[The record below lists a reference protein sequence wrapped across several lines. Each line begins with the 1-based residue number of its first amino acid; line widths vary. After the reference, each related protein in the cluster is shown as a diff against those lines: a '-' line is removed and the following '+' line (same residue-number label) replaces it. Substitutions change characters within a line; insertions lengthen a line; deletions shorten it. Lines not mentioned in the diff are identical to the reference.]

1 MKRAFVV
8 LMAMLILAGPAAVRA
23 DMVLDWNEYAL
34 QTIRDTSSAP
44 PVASRALAITHA
56 AIYDSVNSIFK
67 TNQKYH
73 IQLPGFTKNNTSAEA
88 AVAAAGYNS
97 LLALYPGQTDT
108 LGAKYNASLAAI
120 VDTPARKA
128 QGEALGEKVAAAMV
142 LLRSQDRS
150 NDSSSYTPTN
160 PPVVGHWQPTPPDFA
175 PPSFPQWGNMVPFTM
190 TSNTQFRQEAPPLL
204 TSQRYLDEFNEVKS
218 LGKDNSVERTPDQT
232 EIAYFWLDGAGSHT
246 PPGHWNSIAQ
256 TVATAKSTALAENAR
271 LFALLNLAEA
281 DAAISAWQMK
291 YEYDFWRP
299 ITGIR
304 AGDNDTNDTTVGDPT
319 WTPLLTTPP
328 HPSYVSG
335 HSTFSAAGAAI
346 LADFFGDGVSFTSQS
361 DNLVID
367 GNPVE
372 LTRSYNSFSE
382 AASEAGRSRIYGGIH
397 WECDNEFGWEAGKAL
412 GEYVSAN
419 YLTAPLPGTL
429 TMTLTGFGALLLAA
443 WRCRR

>member
-1 MKRAFVV
+1 
-8 LMAMLILAGPAAVRA
+8 
-23 DMVLDWNEYAL
+23 
-34 QTIRDTSSAP
+34 
-44 PVASRALAITHA
+44 
-56 AIYDSVNSIFK
+56 
-67 TNQKYH
+67 
-73 IQLPGFTKNNTSAEA
+73 
-88 AVAAAGYNS
+88 
-97 LLALYPGQTDT
+97 
-108 LGAKYNASLAAI
+108 
-120 VDTPARKA
+120 
-128 QGEALGEKVAAAMV
+128 
-142 LLRSQDRS
+142 
-150 NDSSSYTPTN
+150 
-160 PPVVGHWQPTPPDFA
+160 
-175 PPSFPQWGNMVPFTM
+175 
-190 TSNTQFRQEAPPLL
+190 
-204 TSQRYLDEFNEVKS
+204 
-218 LGKDNSVERTPDQT
+218 
-232 EIAYFWLDGAGSHT
+232 
-246 PPGHWNSIAQ
+246 
-256 TVATAKSTALAENAR
+256 
-271 LFALLNLAEA
+271 
-281 DAAISAWQMK
+281 MK